1 MGSIGNLGDYQRLSI
16 AAKAVGGPKNLFLLV
31 SGASAVVATTT
42 GLSVKNAID
51 KYKQNKKLQKE
62 AESLYFTVSSS
73 GTDNQG
79 LSLNRSDKFR
89 VLDRNKDIILIDVLD
104 RNDNPFYVSSDFLRD
119 ISDFVK

>member
-1 MGSIGNLGDYQRLSI
+1 MGSIGNLGDYQRLSM

-31 SGASAVVATTT
+31 SGASAVVATAT

-51 KYKQNKKLQKE
+51 NYKQNKKLQKE

-79 LSLNRSDKFR
+79 LSLNRGDKFR
-89 VLDRNKDIILIDVLD
+89 VLDRNKDIILIDVWD
-104 RNDNPFYVSSDFLRD
+104 RNDNPFYVSADFLRD
-119 ISDFVK
+119 ISDFV